1 MKKIIKTIIVTLILS
16 ILLSISVFAIDL
28 PEPTSDF
35 FVNDFADV
43 IDDDVE
49 DELMS
54 IGASLYKQTTA
65 QVVVV
70 TVDSLDGYEVSEYAL
85 ELGREW
91 GVGSEE
97 NDNGVVLLLSE
108 SDRQVTIQVGYGL
121 EGCLPDGKTGRILDE
136 YAIPYLSNDDFSTGL
151 SDTYKV
157 LVSTVCEEYG
167 VQLSDEYNLDYY
179 EYMDNAD
186 YDSDGIVAVF
196 IVIFIAMIIFCL
208 IVSKINSGTGGSN
221 HGGGTYHGGGG
232 RYYGG
237 HTYRGG
243 FSSGGFRGGGGG
255 FRGGGGSFGGGG
267 SSRGF

>member
-1 MKKIIKTIIVTLILS
+1 MKKIVKFIVVTLVLALTFTI
-16 ILLSISVFAIDL
+16 FAAAINL
-28 PEPTSDF
+28 PQPTSNF
-35 FVNDFADV
+35 FVNDFANV
-43 IDDDVE
+43 IDADVQ
-49 DELMS
+49 DELQS

-70 TVDSLDGYEVSEYAL
+70 TVDSLDGYDVNEYAL

-91 GVGSEE
+91 GVGSED
-97 NDNGVVLLLSE
+97 NNGVVLLLSVN
-108 SDRQVTIQVGYGL
+108 DRQVTIQVGYGL

-136 YAIPYLSNDDFSTGL
+136 YAIPHLSNDDFSTGL

-208 IVSKINSGTGGSN
+208 IASKTNSGTGGSN

-243 FSSGGFRGGGGG
+243 FSSGGFRGGGG
-255 FRGGGGSFGGGG
+255 SFGGGG